1 MVFAA
6 NEYAMANG
14 ITLGGTPEAVEAT
27 VTWEFDELLPEVSS
41 PVGDGERFYYGTTV
55 GDIVC
60 LDAKTGE
67 NLWTQ
72 EVEDGIDASPILVGD
87 RVYLADKSGIMYIF
101 RASATYEELG
111 KLKLGSASYA
121 TPAYLDKRMYVRTPE
136 QLYCIEAP

>member
-1 MVFAA
+1 
-6 NEYAMANG
+6 
-14 ITLGGTPEAVEAT
+14 VEAT
-27 VTWEFDELLPEVSS
+27 AAWEFTDLMPEISS

-72 EVEDGIDASPILVGD
+72 EAEDGFDSSPVLVGD
-87 RVYLADKSGIMYIF
+87 KIYISDKSGIMYIV
-101 RASATYEELG
+101 RASATYEELA
-111 KLKLGSASYA
+111 KLKLGTASYA

-136 QLYCIEAP
+136 LLYCIEAP